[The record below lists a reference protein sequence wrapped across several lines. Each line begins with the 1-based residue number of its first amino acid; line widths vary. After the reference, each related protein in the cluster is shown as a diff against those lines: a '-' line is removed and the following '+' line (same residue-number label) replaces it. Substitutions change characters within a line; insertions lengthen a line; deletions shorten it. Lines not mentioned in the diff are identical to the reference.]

1 MAIHSKTNLYP
12 GINAHLNSFLQQEG
26 GGWES
31 FHAEHII
38 DLRRVLAKTLPA
50 GYYAVAE
57 KSLQITPLTWL
68 GGDSPRTTRP
78 DITVVRRD
86 PVSKSSGG
94 SQVSLA
100 VPTGVYPMTPL
111 ISDLEDDLV
120 GIVVYRQE
128 MGRLPGKPVA
138 RIELLSPTNKPPSQ
152 DYRQYQS
159 KRQLTLESGV
169 SLVEID
175 YLHQTPPANPLLP
188 DYSQHEPTAYPYNV
202 SIDIPQPSPS
212 QGDIEH
218 YGLRILDT
226 LPTIRIPLLGEDIA
240 VLDLQTAYTRTFE
253 SEGFFD
259 LSIDYALD
267 PPNFARYRPDDQ
279 AKIKTLLA
287 KIRA

>member
-57 KSLQITPLTWL
+57 KSLQITPL
-68 GGDSPRTTRP
+68 
-78 DITVVRRD
+78 
-86 PVSKSSGG
+86 G

-111 ISDLEDDLV
+111 ISDPEDDLV

-188 DYSQHEPTAYPYNV
+188 DYSQREPNAIPTTSALTFRSPRPARVMSSTTVCAFWTGCRPLV
-202 SIDIPQPSPS
+202 SRSS
-212 QGDIEH
+212 
-218 YGLRILDT
+218 
-226 LPTIRIPLLGEDIA
+226 
-240 VLDLQTAYTRTFE
+240 
-253 SEGFFD
+253 
-259 LSIDYALD
+259 
-267 PPNFARYRPDDQ
+267 
-279 AKIKTLLA
+279 AKILPYSTCKRLT
-287 KIRA
+287 RALSRATVSSI